1 MLNKNLSIDAMLTA
15 GASREDILKQL
26 DKTLAERDNAAK
38 KVKLTNARVKVTA
51 ALQEY
56 LIALGLDEDAVD
68 KETLDSILASF
79 EEQVKPAVQSLNVL
93 KRIPKDPKK
102 RISLDDEAIES
113 SLAALR
119 AFADSL

>member
-56 LIALGLDEDAVD
+56 LIALGLDEDTVD

>member
-38 KVKLTNARVKVTA
+38 KVKLTNARIKVTA

>member
-38 KVKLTNARVKVTA
+38 KVKLTNARIKVTA

-56 LIALGLDEDAVD
+56 LIALGLDEDTVD

-79 EEQVKPAVQSLNVL
+79 EEQVKPAVQSLNIL
-93 KRIPKDPKK
+93 KRVPKDPKK

>member
-26 DKTLAERDNAAK
+26 DKTLAERDSAAK

-68 KETLDSILASF
+68 KETLDSILSSF

>member
-68 KETLDSILASF
+68 KETLDSILSSF

>member
-56 LIALGLDEDAVD
+56 LIALGLDEETVD
-68 KETLDSILASF
+68 KETLDSILSSF